1 MLSAFI
7 CPDKLEVV
15 VVEEGNIQLNV
26 DVPGND
32 GVNAEEAVTSD
43 GVDILPSDSFEVTSD
58 DDDGTF
64 RVMEVEL
71 TVLGADTV
79 TVTFVR
85 PDDPDEEI
93 VVKNF
98 HW

>member
-1 MLSAFI
+1 MLFRS
-7 CPDKLEVV
+7 
-15 VVEEGNIQLNV
+15 
-26 DVPGND
+26 
-32 GVNAEEAVTSD
+32 
-43 GVDILPSDSFEVTSD
+43 ILPSDTFEVTSD
-58 DDDGTF
+58 NVEDTF